1 MHMKRTIKRVST
13 RKPNSL
19 TTLHHVP
26 LFAGCSKKELA
37 WIARDSDI
45 VSFKAGRVLIEQGQ
59 PGREAF
65 IITKGIAKVS
75 RGGKTLAKVGAGEMV
90 GELALL
96 DNGPR
101 TASVVCETD
110 VEAVV
115 ISQKHLHGVLH
126 EVPSLAR
133 KLLSTLA
140 GRIRDLDKAVNV

>member
-1 MHMKRTIKRVST
+1 MKRTIKRVST
-13 RKPNSL
+13 RKPNAL

-26 LFAGCSKKELA
+26 LFSGCSKKELA
-37 WIARDSDI
+37 RIAQNSDL
-45 VSFKAGRVLIEQGQ
+45 VSFKAGRALIEQGQ

-65 IITKGIAKVS
+65 IITKGVAKVS
-75 RGGKTLAKVGAGEMV
+75 RGGRVLARVGAGEMV

-115 ISQKHLHGVLH
+115 ISQRHLHGVLYD
-126 EVPSLAR
+126 VPSLAR

-140 GRIRDLDKAVNV
+140 GRVRDLDKAVNV